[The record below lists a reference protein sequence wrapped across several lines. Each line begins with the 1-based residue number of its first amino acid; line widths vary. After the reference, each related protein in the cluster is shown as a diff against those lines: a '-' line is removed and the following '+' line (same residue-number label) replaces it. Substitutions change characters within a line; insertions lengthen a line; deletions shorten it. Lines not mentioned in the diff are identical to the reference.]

1 MRILVTFAVEAEFAP
16 WSKLRQFHE
25 KHVAAA
31 EAAEGFKVFETTVAD
46 HTVWVHLTG
55 IGGNRLSALA
65 PGAQAAGVDFVISSG
80 LAGALRKQHDVGE
93 VIAPRYVGVAGDA
106 VGLAADSRLLRLA
119 GAHGAKLVDAML
131 TTDHVVESGDEKNR
145 LGLLADAVDM
155 ESSRIMREFAFGRK
169 IPVVAIRAI
178 SDGSGED
185 LPLDFGA
192 CLTTDGKLKPLPLL
206 KCLLDRPSKIP
217 GLIRF
222 GVRSRKAASNLTRF
236 LDSFLSAMTPE
247 DMIPEAMKSDLGA
260 IAE

>member
-1 MRILVTFAVEAEFAP
+1 MGMRILVTFAVEAEFAP

-155 ESSRIMREFAFGRK
+155 ESSRIMREFAFG
-169 IPVVAIRAI
+169 
-178 SDGSGED
+178 
-185 LPLDFGA
+185 
-192 CLTTDGKLKPLPLL
+192 
-206 KCLLDRPSKIP
+206 SKIP